1 MDTYLLVSVALSQ
14 LKFISFERIL
24 KGEEDKMQRFWSFL
38 IIFLVIIS
46 VVTLSFGQIKT
57 QQAGKQPTP
66 LQPLMS
72 VLNVEA
78 SFADLKWNL
87 AIGYGEPENKP
98 KLYEE
103 FNEDF
108 DDWLQRKPQVDERK
122 GQIAEYN
129 LAFKY
134 KENIKKVFENF
145 GLIGSELGMFLY
157 SENEIP
163 IRFAQIENELVFLVT
178 RVGSNKVYN
187 TLRSTSKNRAA
198 KIISSNI
205 LPELKAFY
213 DSFKNTDIKYYGM
226 IVAYGGKDFLNKSTA
241 LNLKTEV
248 VAFIVSSE
256 NCKKFSE
263 GIITE
268 DELVDLSDIYLK
280 DRDMV
285 TDIKKIKVALE

>member
-1 MDTYLLVSVALSQ
+1 
-14 LKFISFERIL
+14 
-24 KGEEDKMQRFWSFL
+24 MQRFWNFL
-38 IIFLVIIS
+38 IIFLIIIS
-46 VVTLSFGQIKT
+46 VATLSFGQIKT

-66 LQPLMS
+66 LQPLMN
-72 VLNVEA
+72 VLDVEFL
-78 SFADLKWNL
+78 SLDLKWSL
-87 AIGYGEPENKP
+87 GISYGESENKP

-103 FNEDF
+103 FNKDF
-108 DDWLQRKPQVDERK
+108 EDWLQRKPEVDEKK

-134 KENIKKVFENF
+134 KENIKKIFANF

-157 SENEIP
+157 SESEIP
-163 IRFAQIENELVFLVT
+163 IRFAQIENGIVFLVN

-187 TLRSTSKNRAA
+187 ALRSTSKTRAA

-213 DSFKNTDIKYYGM
+213 DSFKDTDIKYYGM
-226 IVAYGGKDFLNKSTA
+226 IVAYGSKDFLDKSTA

-256 NCKKFSE
+256 NCKKFAE
-263 GIITE
+263 GIITA

-285 TDIKKIKVALE
+285 TGIKKIKVTLE